1 MRELETEGTRLELA
15 LRSQSSES
23 RRESGVLART
33 SLWLL
38 APCSALSGP
47 WAQGLCRAA
56 DSRNSPC
63 PLDPVTSSL
72 PFPYQALRNSKRN
85 SG

>member
-47 WAQGLCRAA
+47 
-56 DSRNSPC
+56 
-63 PLDPVTSSL
+63 
-72 PFPYQALRNSKRN
+72 
-85 SG
+85 